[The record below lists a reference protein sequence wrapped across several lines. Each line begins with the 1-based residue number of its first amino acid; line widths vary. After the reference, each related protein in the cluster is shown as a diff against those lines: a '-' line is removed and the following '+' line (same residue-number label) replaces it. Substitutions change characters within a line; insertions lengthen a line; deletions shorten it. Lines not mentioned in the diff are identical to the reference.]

1 MKITSLA
8 AAIVVCALSS
18 PVVSAQDNTAP
29 TAPAMGMDN
38 NVPMTQMQE
47 NMKVM
52 QQQIEKIQSTTDPKV
67 RQKLMQEH
75 MQTMQKN
82 MQTMRGMGGPMM
94 MASGQPGGMAMG
106 GNEKMAGGHMMQH
119 HAMMEKR
126 MDMMQMMMEQ
136 MMQHDQATATTLAK

>member
-1 MKITSLA
+1 MKNSLLA

-18 PVVSAQDNTAP
+18 PVVSAQDNTTP
-29 TAPAMGMDN
+29 TAPTMGMDN
-38 NVPMTQMQE
+38 NVPMTQMQV

-52 QQQIEKIQSTTDPKV
+52 QQQMEKIQSTTDPKV

-94 MASGQPGGMAMG
+94 MGGGQRGGMGMG
-106 GNEKMAGGHMMQH
+106 GCKNTAAGGMQKCGE
-119 HAMMEKR
+119 MLEQR

-136 MMQHDQATATTLAK
+136 MMQHDQMMESMPAR

>member
-1 MKITSLA
+1 MKISLLT
-8 AAIVVCALSS
+8 AAIVFCALSS

-52 QQQIEKIQSTTDPKV
+52 QQQMEKIQATTDPKV

-94 MASGQPGGMAMG
+94 MGGGQSGGMGMG
-106 GNEKMAGGHMMQH
+106 GCKNTAADGMQKCGE
-119 HAMMEKR
+119 MLEQR

-136 MMQHDQATATTLAK
+136 MMQHNQMIDSMPAN